1 VSIIDALLGTQ
12 AVTGA
17 AQNALGFPMPA
28 PGTGAQFNLPVTQQ
42 QMGVQPQ
49 QGPSKFRNFLGALG
63 DALMVGHGGQPL
75 YHQRMQQQQTQG
87 ALQGFLQDPDAAI
100 AALMQVDAPKA
111 VELYTQL
118 HQRAAPTELQR
129 DYEYLKG
136 VDPSLAEQFIHNKT
150 EGAPLIANNG
160 DGTLTIIPR
169 NMVGASPAPPSPPA
183 PGAVEEGYRFKGGDA
198 SKQRIGN
205 Q

>member
-12 AVTGA
+12 GITGA
-17 AQNALGFPMPA
+17 APQANALGFPMPA

-87 ALQGFLQDPDAAI
+87 ALQGSC
-100 AALMQVDAPKA
+100 K
-111 VELYTQL
+111 
-118 HQRAAPTELQR
+118 
-129 DYEYLKG
+129 
-136 VDPSLAEQFIHNKT
+136 
-150 EGAPLIANNG
+150 
-160 DGTLTIIPR
+160 TLTR
-169 NMVGASPAPPSPPA
+169 QS
-183 PGAVEEGYRFKGGDA
+183 
-198 SKQRIGN
+198 QR
-205 Q
+205 